1 MTQERTSA
9 NHEHLPSFC
18 PPLQTHPLSLDLTA
32 EPKSA
37 SASRTTLKAQD
48 RSARDH
54 CWQQECRLGL
64 EGALKRL
71 SEKEP
76 VGKDHIEGYLRDQYR
91 RYLRPSTL
99 LNTLRC
105 IEGFLFFM
113 QRRGEIDVERVS
125 RQEIEAWVEY
135 EQERGMK
142 ASTVK
147 MRLGILKAFVRFLI
161 EREVL
166 AAEVLSK
173 RMIIKVPDALPRAMD
188 PDDVRQLLGVLE
200 DVRNRAM
207 ILILLR
213 TGMRVGELLNPIIE
227 DVNLKERRIEIY
239 EAQKSRVGRV
249 VYLSD
254 DALRALKAW
263 LKVRAPDSAYL
274 FYCRGK
280 DRQRMTYAAVR
291 ELFRKLLEKAG
302 LSDKG
307 YTLHCLR
314 HTCATELLNAGMRLE
329 CVQQLLGHSTIE
341 VTRRYARLTDR
352 TREEEYFRAMAII
365 ERGES
370 SGDYQ
375 LDRQLPPFFE
385 KTQLLRSHD
394 QELHE
399 HP

>member
-1 MTQERTSA
+1 MTQERTPA
-9 NHEHLPSFC
+9 NHEHLATIY
-18 PPLQTHPLSLDLTA
+18 PPLRNDPVSIDLTA

-37 SASRTTLKAQD
+37 SPPRSTLKAQN
-48 RSARDH
+48 RSARDAY
-54 CWQQECRLGL
+54 WQRECRRGL
-64 EGALKRL
+64 EWVLKRL

-76 VGKDHIEGYLRDQYR
+76 VGKDHIEAYLRDQYR
-91 RYLRPSTL
+91 RHLRPSTL
-99 LNTLRC
+99 DNTLRC
-105 IEGFLFFM
+105 IEGFLFFI
-113 QRRGEIDVERVS
+113 QRRDKIRVEQVS

-147 MRLGILKAFVRFLI
+147 MRLAILKAFVRFLI
-161 EREVL
+161 ERDIL
-166 AAEVLSK
+166 TAGVLSK

-188 PDDVRQLLGVLE
+188 PDDVRQLLAVLE

-213 TGMRVGELLNPIIE
+213 TGMRVGELLNTIIE

-239 EAQKSRVGRV
+239 EASKTRVGRV

-254 DALRALKAW
+254 DALKALKVW
-263 LKVRAPDSAYL
+263 LKVRASDSTYL

-280 DRQRMTYAAVR
+280 HRQRMTYAAVR

-302 LSDKG
+302 LSHKG

-352 TREEEYFRAMAII
+352 TREEEYFTAMSVI
-365 ERGES
+365 EGGES

-375 LDRQLPPFFE
+375 LDRQLSTLFE
-385 KTQLLRSHD
+385 KTQLLPAHD